1 MNKTYDPG
9 DPIYDPRH
17 REPSTWEDRILQREI
32 ESEEIAYRLAEEYW
46 AEQERLEPWERPDFG
61 PRYRDGYTP
70 DSTAGHV
77 GRPRR

>member
-1 MNKTYDPG
+1 MADHWDPL
-9 DPIYDPRH
+9 YDPRIT
-17 REPSTWEDRILQREI
+17 PPNTYEDRILEQEI
-32 ESEEIAYRLAEEYW
+32 RSEEIAYRLAEEYR
-46 AEQERLEPWERPDFG
+46 AEQERLEPWERPDLG